1 MLLIEMMVVVAR
13 RGCVVLSEGWFI
25 EEGGGYWVMGCRIE
39 RGDVL
44 LR

>member
-25 EEGGGYWVMGCRIE
+25 EEGVL
-39 RGDVL
+39 GDGVSY
-44 LR
+44 